1 MSPQKQ
7 VSFLNFQSYFK
18 EQKSQ
23 SSFIISI
30 FHYIYNHVIKAT
42 STCQESAVS
51 ELFHW
56 NTAFIVSLQKG
67 GKVNTL
73 LCILL
78 PSLQTTLLA
87 KINNKAMS
95 LFLVIKSL
103 NSHQSK
109 IFFAPSCSP
118 QGNLYNSQLIRYYKI
133 RKLKR
138 KSLNKWNQ
146 YFTFF
151 TRSQEK
157 NNLTTKNKQ
166 QSHNS

>member
-1 MSPQKQ
+1 M
-7 VSFLNFQSYFK
+7 
-18 EQKSQ
+18 
-23 SSFIISI
+23 
-30 FHYIYNHVIKAT
+30 IKAT
-42 STCQESAVS
+42 STCQESPVS
-51 ELFHW
+51 ELFHG
-56 NTAFIVSLQKG
+56 NTAFTVSLGKG

-73 LCILL
+73 PCILL

-118 QGNLYNSQLIRYYKI
+118 QGNLYNIQLIRYYKI
-133 RKLKR
+133 RKLK
-138 KSLNKWNQ
+138 KSLSKWNQ

-157 NNLTTKNKQ
+157 INLTTKI
-166 QSHNS
+166 